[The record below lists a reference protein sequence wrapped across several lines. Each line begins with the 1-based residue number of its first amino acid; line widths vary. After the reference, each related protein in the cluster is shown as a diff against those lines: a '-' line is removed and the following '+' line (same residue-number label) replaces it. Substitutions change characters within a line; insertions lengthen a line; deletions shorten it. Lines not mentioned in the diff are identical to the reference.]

1 MNWIIHYVINQ
12 PGPFQYLTNTHTH
25 GMEHYHHLNF
35 QVVLNFPPAHLG
47 YLLNTLGK
55 RVQAGESFQDGD
67 LISGLYED
75 CDIRLK
81 KVRETGKDVLRLVI
95 PDKYNRFPEDTKCME
110 PYKYQELP
118 MFEE

>member
-1 MNWIIHYVINQ
+1 MDWIIHYIVNQ
-12 PGPFQYLTNTHTH
+12 PELHQHLANTHTH
-25 GMEHYHHLNF
+25 GMENYHHLNF
-35 QVVLNFPPAHLG
+35 QLVLNLPPEHLC

-55 RVQAGESFQDGD
+55 RVQDGETFQDGD
-67 LISGLYED
+67 LVSGLYEN

-81 KVRETGKDVLRLVI
+81 KMRETGRDVLRLII
-95 PDKYNRFPEDTKCME
+95 PDKYNQFPEKPDCME